1 VRAATTVRAPG
12 CLKPELIVNRGVF
25 MSLFEDAF
33 TDMSDYYTGWRARG
47 YNFFWHSYSQRTLL
61 EAETMI
67 DMGALQ
73 HTTDRL
79 ARSPRALDV
88 ACGTGL
94 LLTWLL
100 EHVSEVDAYGV
111 DASED
116 MLAQASSILK
126 KWPQV
131 HLERRELGTDNTA
144 GLPFAPGT
152 FDLVTCTNAL
162 HYLSDPVATLQG
174 LGNLLAPAG
183 QLVLEDYWE
192 RELPLFRSLFRWL
205 VRRVDPRHVRTY
217 SLEEAR
223 SLCEQAGLA
232 IACEKTFDIDWLC
245 KGWVLCMY
253 TYPA

>member
-1 VRAATTVRAPG
+1 
-12 CLKPELIVNRGVF
+12 
-25 MSLFEDAF
+25 
-33 TDMSDYYTGWRARG
+33 MSDYYTGWRARS

-73 HTTDRL
+73 LTADRL

-94 LLTWLL
+94 LLAWLL
-100 EHVSEVDAYGV
+100 EHVAEVDAYGV

-116 MLAQASSILK
+116 MLAQAASTLK
-126 KWPQV
+126 RWPQA
-131 HLERRELGTDNTA
+131 HLEQLELGTDTTA

-162 HYLSDPVATLQG
+162 HYLSDPIATLQG

-205 VRRVDPRHVRTY
+205 VHRFDPRHVRTY
-217 SLEEAR
+217 SLEEVR
-223 SLCEQAGLA
+223 SLCTQARLT
-232 IACEKTFDIDWLC
+232 IACEKTFDVDWLC
-245 KGWVLCMY
+245 KGWVLRVY